1 MQSSVFF
8 LLLWLVNFLSIHLL
22 GLVFPNMI
30 VLGNSRFFPVEA
42 SIYAGFWLTF
52 FVWTMNDYMS
62 VRKVEFDPPFLKF
75 LYIFFINSLG
85 VWIVSRFSQYVG
97 LGITSF
103 WWAFVLGGVTS
114 ILQLVS
120 WNVFEKKLK
129 D

>member
-1 MQSSVFF
+1 MQSSIFF
-8 LLLWLVNFLSIHLL
+8 LLLWLVDFLSIHLL

-30 VLGNSRFFPVEA
+30 VLGNWRFSGIEA

-52 FVWTMNDYMS
+52 FVWMMGEYMT
-62 VRKVEFDPPFLKF
+62 VREVEFKSSLPRFVFL
-75 LYIFFINSLG
+75 FFINSLG
-85 VWIVSRFSQYVG
+85 VWIVSRYSQYAG

-114 ILQLVS
+114 TLQLVS
-120 WNVFEKKLK
+120 WNVLEKKLK